1 MNDQKGKG
9 RLLVFLA
16 IALCMI
22 LVLVG
27 RYAYLM
33 LFLPGQHGGTP
44 ITIPDVERGPILD
57 RNGKI
62 LAITTALQSVGVW
75 VPDLEDVEE
84 TAHLLSE
91 ILNLEEEDIL
101 DTIVSTDGFAFIKR
115 KATPTQ
121 SNKVKALMEEGKLR
135 GIKLGEEFGRN
146 YPLSA
151 SASHLIGYV
160 GTDNV
165 GLDGIEHSFNSELS
179 PSDLGKGIDRV
190 YGNQVFLTIDA
201 NAQFAVESI
210 AREALITNNA
220 ESVIILVMGAQT
232 GEILAY
238 VSLPDFDPNNYPSNF
253 TEYDASSLVNR
264 PIRSAYEPGS
274 VFKIFS
280 ISSFL
285 ELGGIDF
292 DDTFFCDGNYPD
304 VVPPIHD
311 LRPHGEVNARNIL
324 KYSCN
329 VGAAYASETVTADG
343 FYTLLRRFGFGK
355 RTGIALTGE
364 NPGSLKESTKWSG
377 RTKPTIAFGQEL
389 NVNAV
394 QMISAATVFCNR
406 GILLKPLVVKKI
418 VAPDGK
424 LIKRYNRQEVAE
436 VLSPEIAGG
445 ILSMMESATDEGGT
459 ARLARI
465 EGIRISAK
473 TGTAQIFDA
482 KKGKYLEDRHI
493 ASFLGIL
500 PASDPQLIVYVVINS
515 PQVELDYGSRVAAP
529 VFKETAER
537 LITLMGLSDSR
548 IIEHSGRVLVPELEG
563 IVVGKHMPD
572 LTGMPKRKLLSL
584 LTRDDIK
591 VLFKGEGYVVRQ
603 KPNPGEPV
611 DPGMTLILEFE

>member
-1 MNDQKGKG
+1 
-9 RLLVFLA
+9 
-16 IALCMI
+16 
-22 LVLVG
+22 
-27 RYAYLM
+27 
-33 LFLPGQHGGTP
+33 
-44 ITIPDVERGPILD
+44 
-57 RNGKI
+57 
-62 LAITTALQSVGVW
+62 
-75 VPDLEDVEE
+75 
-84 TAHLLSE
+84 
-91 ILNLEEEDIL
+91 
-101 DTIVSTDGFAFIKR
+101 
-115 KATPTQ
+115 
-121 SNKVKALMEEGKLR
+121 
-135 GIKLGEEFGRN
+135 
-146 YPLSA
+146 
-151 SASHLIGYV
+151 
-160 GTDNV
+160 
-165 GLDGIEHSFNSELS
+165 
-179 PSDLGKGIDRV
+179 
-190 YGNQVFLTIDA
+190 
-201 NAQFAVESI
+201 
-210 AREALITNNA
+210 
-220 ESVIILVMGAQT
+220 
-232 GEILAY
+232 
-238 VSLPDFDPNNYPSNF
+238 
-253 TEYDASSLVNR
+253 VNR

-280 ISSFL
+280 IASFL

-304 VVPPIHD
+304 VDPPIHD

-343 FYTLLRRFGFGK
+343 FYSLLRRFGFGK

-364 NPGSLKESTKWSG
+364 NPGSLKESRKWSG

-394 QMISAATVFCNR
+394 QMISAATVFCNS

-436 VLSPEIAGG
+436 VLSPEIAAE
-445 ILSMMESATDEGGT
+445 ILSIMESATDAGGT
-459 ARLARI
+459 ARLAKI

-473 TGTAQIFDA
+473 TGTAQIFDV

-500 PASDPQLIVYVVINS
+500 PASDPQLIIYVVINS
-515 PQVELDYGSRVAAP
+515 PQVALDYGSRVAAP

-537 LITLMGLSDSR
+537 LITLMGLSYSR

-563 IVVGKHMPD
+563 IVVGKQMPD

-591 VLFKGEGYVVRQ
+591 VLFKGEGYVVSQ
-603 KPNPGEPV
+603 KPRPGEPV